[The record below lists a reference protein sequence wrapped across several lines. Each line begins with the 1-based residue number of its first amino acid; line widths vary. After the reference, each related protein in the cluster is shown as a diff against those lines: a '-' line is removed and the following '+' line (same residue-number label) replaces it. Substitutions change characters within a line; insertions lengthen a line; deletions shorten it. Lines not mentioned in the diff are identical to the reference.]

1 MQINFRHSS
10 EPCSIPHTDRPI
22 SSQSTFQRQTIF
34 TLTQFYD
41 AEPMMK
47 AIENAPYLRGGTLTG
62 KALKFTKTELFDK
75 TGRPGVPK
83 VLIVMTDGKST
94 DDVIQPANIL
104 SDANITVFAI
114 GIGRNYDMQQLQQ
127 IASKPDIKYALT
139 SDFNRLNDLYTS
151 IRDDACR
158 GKW

>member
-1 MQINFRHSS
+1 
-10 EPCSIPHTDRPI
+10 
-22 SSQSTFQRQTIF
+22 
-34 TLTQFYD
+34 
-41 AEPMMK
+41 MMT
-47 AIENAPYLRGGTLTG
+47 AIDKAPYLKGGTLTG
-62 KALKFTKTELFDK
+62 KALNFVKVELFDK

-94 DDVIQPANIL
+94 DDVIKPAKML

-127 IASKPDIKYALT
+127 IASKPEIKYALT
-139 SDFNRLNDLYTS
+139 SDFNRLKDLYTS

-158 GKW
+158 GE

>member
-1 MQINFRHSS
+1 
-10 EPCSIPHTDRPI
+10 
-22 SSQSTFQRQTIF
+22 
-34 TLTQFYD
+34 
-41 AEPMMK
+41 MK
-47 AIENAPYLRGGTLTG
+47 AIEKTPYLRGGTLTG
-62 KALKFTKTELFDK
+62 KALNFAKTELFDK
-75 TGRPGVPK
+75 TGRQGVPK

-104 SDANITVFAI
+104 SVANITVFAI

-158 GKW
+158 GKHLVIMIQSGLPAWSPNHADHW